1 MQSEEEKHSY
11 KPPTPEIDSAS
22 SESARDDGTASA
34 PAPAPA
40 PFSNTRANSTIVV
53 LTGVSFLNTMG
64 SGILTVALPNMSADL
79 HLSEDI
85 MLWPA
90 SVYALAA
97 GCTLLLFG
105 SIADAVGD
113 KPIWL
118 AGSIL
123 YAIFTLACG
132 FAQTGNQLIAFRTLL
147 GLWIAMCLPSAVSLM
162 TRSCPSGTRRNIGFA
177 SMGMGQPLGYSVGL
191 ILGGVFVDTIGWRYG
206 YYISAIINAILSATA
221 FWALPAVKHRGGD
234 PWHKR
239 MARIDWIGAVIIS
252 VSLALLCFVMAELSG
267 SYRNIRTGYVIA
279 LLVISIVLIPTF
291 IVWMGWRQR
300 RGQSALIPN
309 TIWQNTT
316 FTSTCIIVFFTWAV
330 FNAFQYFS
338 SLYFQ
343 NIQHHSAL
351 ISAVMF
357 LPLVIVGA
365 ITNLFTG
372 YVVDKVEVRT
382 LVFVSAC
389 VSTISPIL
397 MALVKPSW
405 GYWRGPFVGMLLSP
419 LHPDVLFTV
428 SNLIISQAYPGE
440 NQGLAGAVFNAVSQ
454 IGNSV
459 GLAISAVIAASVTA
473 HSDGDLLKG
482 YQAAYWLMFAAMIVV
497 CVVSFVGLRSGGK
510 VGSKKDE

>member
-1 MQSEEEKHSY
+1 MQSEGEKNTH
-11 KPPTPEIDSAS
+11 KPDDVHTTS
-22 SESARDDGTASA
+22 SESTPNDEAELAQAALSSK
-34 PAPAPA
+34 
-40 PFSNTRANSTIVV
+40 PFSTTRANFTIVS

-64 SGILTVALPNMSADL
+64 SGILTVALPQMAIDL
-79 HLSEDI
+79 HLDEDI
-85 MLWPA
+85 LLWPA

-113 KPIWL
+113 KIIWIT
-118 AGSIL
+118 GSIL

-147 GLWIAMCLPSAVSLM
+147 GLCIAMCLPSAVSLM
-162 TRSCPSGTRRNIGFA
+162 TRSCPSGKRRNIGFA
-177 SMGMGQPLGYSVGL
+177 SMGMGQPLGYSLGL

-206 YYISAIINAILSATA
+206 YYISAIINAVLSATA
-221 FWALPAVKHRGGD
+221 IWALPAVSKPHGE
-234 PWHKR
+234 PWYRR
-239 MARIDWIGAVIIS
+239 MAKIDWIGALIIS

-279 LLVISIVLIPTF
+279 LLVVSLVLIPAF
-291 IVWMGWRQR
+291 IAWMNWRQR
-300 RGQSALIPN
+300 KGQPALIPN
-309 TIWQNTT
+309 SIWRNTT

-365 ITNLFTG
+365 LTNIVTG

-389 VSTISPIL
+389 ISTISALL

-459 GLAISAVIAASVTA
+459 GLAVSAVIAGSVTA
-473 HSDGDLLKG
+473 HSDGNLLKG
-482 YQAAYWLMFAAMIVV
+482 YEAAYWLMFAAMIVV
-497 CVVSFVGLRSGGK
+497 CFVSFVGLRSGGK
-510 VGSKKDE
+510 VGSKKEE